1 MAGHKTERVLGH
13 SIELEVIAG
22 DKLERELD
30 YRSVLQST
38 DWLSNYEGRR
48 KPLNHMHTST
58 AVHHFV
64 FQIPRTKQ

>member
-1 MAGHKTERVLGH
+1 MRLVMAGHKTERELGH

-38 DWLSNYEGRR
+38 DWLSNYEGR
-48 KPLNHMHTST
+48 
-58 AVHHFV
+58 
-64 FQIPRTKQ
+64 